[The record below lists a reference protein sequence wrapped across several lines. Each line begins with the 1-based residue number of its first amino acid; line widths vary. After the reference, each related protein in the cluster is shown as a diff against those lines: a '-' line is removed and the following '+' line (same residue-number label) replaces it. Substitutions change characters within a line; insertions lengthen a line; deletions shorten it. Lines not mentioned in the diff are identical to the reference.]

1 MLCSGAQMFET
12 VLITGDGEVA
22 ARVERTCKRIGID
35 ICSAGDVT
43 GIAGWRPNVEAV
55 LEAAARTKPHA
66 LHPGYVSPATRTRL
80 AKAMREEGIGFVGP
94 STSAL
99 EVMQDKLALREAA
112 MRTGVRVVPGGD
124 GAITDVDAARQLAE
138 SLGYPVVVKPVAGT
152 AAVGITPV
160 DEPTEL
166 EDALR
171 RASELARDT
180 FGDARVFMEKALEM
194 PREIEVTVVCD
205 EHGGRTTL
213 GERET
218 SLQRSRDK
226 LIAESPSP
234 LLLQRADGESLRDA
248 LADSALR
255 IAEEI
260 GLTGLATFEF
270 LLDMDCRIHFLEA
283 NADMH
288 GAIVATELLTGVDP
302 IELQL
307 SLAAGEPLSDEAR
320 LRPAGGHAF
329 EVRIV
334 ADRRGQ
340 SVDAFRF
347 PPAPHGKVRVEPS
360 VELGVPIDTEL
371 EPLVAR
377 IATYAPIRHQAL
389 LSLDRTLAE
398 TTVSPLGTNLTF
410 LRRVLNHD
418 SFRAG
423 YYDLGFCQRLFS
435 D

>member
-1 MLCSGAQMFET
+1 MFET
-12 VLITGDGEVA
+12 ILITGDGEVA

-35 ICSAGDVT
+35 ICSAGDVK
-43 GIAGWRPNVEAV
+43 GVSGWRPDVDEV
-55 LEAAARTKPHA
+55 LEAAKRTRPAA
-66 LHPGYVSPATRTRL
+66 LHPGYVAPATRTRL
-80 AKAMREEGIGFVGP
+80 ARATREEGMGFVGP
-94 STSAL
+94 STTAL
-99 EVMQDKLALREAA
+99 EAMQDKLQLRDAA
-112 MRTGVRVVPGGD
+112 MRAGVRVVPGGD
-124 GAITDVDAARQLAE
+124 SAITDVEAARGLAE
-138 SLGYPVVVKPVAGT
+138 SLEYPVMIKPVSGT
-152 AAVGITPV
+152 AAIGVTPAF
-160 DEPTEL
+160 EPADL

-180 FGDARVFMEKALEM
+180 FGDARVYMEKALEA

-205 EHGGRTTL
+205 EHGNRTTL

-234 LLLQRADGESLRDA
+234 LLLQRADGESMRDA
-248 LADSALR
+248 LSDAALR

-270 LLDMDCRIHFLEA
+270 LLDMDCRIYFLEA

-288 GAIVATELLTGVDP
+288 GAILATELLTGVDP

-307 SLAAGEPLSDEAR
+307 SLAAGEPLTDEGR
-320 LRPAGGHAF
+320 LTPASGHAF

-334 ADRRGQ
+334 ADRRGETLE
-340 SVDAFRF
+340 SFRF

-360 VELGVPIDTEL
+360 VEPGVPMETEL

-389 LSLDRTLAE
+389 LALDRTLAE
-398 TTVSPLGTNLTF
+398 TTITPMGTNLTF

-423 YYDLGFCQRLFS
+423 YYDLGFSERLFS
-435 D
+435 S